1 MKKHI
6 IPLIFLV
13 ILIIIPPFLSGYML
27 RILTAVVMFA
37 TLTEAINIIAG
48 YAGYPAFG
56 NVVFFGMGA
65 YVTAILMNH
74 GFGFYLTLIPSIVT
88 AVLFAVVIG
97 FPVLRLRGH
106 YFAIASLGVNVAVME
121 IVNNLKIAGA
131 AEGLTLPLKK
141 GANPHVVY
149 TYFYYLFLVVLVLS
163 VIFTIWL
170 EKNRFG
176 FGLRAIRVDED
187 GALAM
192 GINTPLYKT
201 LAWSYSAV
209 FTALVGS
216 IYAYWISYIDPE
228 TVFDPIISVK
238 MFVMMLIGGASTV
251 YGPLIGAVLLELIAE
266 VVWSKFVNIHGI
278 VLGAIII
285 LTVILIPKGFL
296 DLFTGGFSWRRLVQ
310 NIKENMI

>member
-1 MKKHI
+1 MKKHL
-6 IPLIFLV
+6 IPLGFLV
-13 ILIIIPPFLSGYML
+13 LLIILPPFLSGYWL
-27 RILTAVVMFA
+27 RILTGVIMFA
-37 TLTEAINIIAG
+37 TMTEAINIIAG

-56 NVVFFGMGA
+56 NVVFFGIGA

-88 AVLFAVVIG
+88 AVLFSVIIG
-97 FPVLRLRGH
+97 LPVLRLRGH
-106 YFAIASLGVNVAVME
+106 YFAIASLGVNVATME
-121 IVNNLKIAGA
+121 VVNNLKIAGA

-141 GANPHVVY
+141 GASPHAVY
-149 TYFYYLFLVVLVLS
+149 TYFYFLFLIALVLS
-163 VIFTIWL
+163 VLFTIWL
-170 EKNRFG
+170 ERNRFG

-192 GINTPLYKT
+192 GINTPYYKT
-201 LAWSYSAV
+201 LAWAYSAM

-238 MFVMMLIGGASTV
+238 MFVMMLLGGASTV
-251 YGPLIGAVLLELIAE
+251 YGPIIGAVILELITE
-266 VVWSKFVNIHGI
+266 LVWSKFVSIHGI
-278 VLGAIII
+278 VLGIIII

-296 DLFTGGFSWRRLVQ
+296 DLFTGGFSWKRLVQ